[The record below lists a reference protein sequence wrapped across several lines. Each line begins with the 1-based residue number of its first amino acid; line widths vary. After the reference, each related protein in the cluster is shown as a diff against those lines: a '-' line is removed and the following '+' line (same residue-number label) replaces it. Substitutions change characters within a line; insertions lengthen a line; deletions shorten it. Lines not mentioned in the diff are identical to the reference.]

1 MYNVDKLIQY
11 ITPHIRAAMDEAYGH
26 QNTWMI
32 PSNPSMHHPMHYNDP
47 YYAKDFLQQLN
58 IGMCNHHYMDGTSAV
73 VVDYN
78 TATCSLCGKTWECI
92 SKESE
97 NYIRLVWD
105 IINDAALAKQPKM
118 IVGSRTN
125 AGNAYATLLKYTNDN
140 TPQTLKMLV
149 DARINGSYEN
159 DNIIIISIDDGFIIT
174 LKNI

>member
-11 ITPHIRAAMDEAYGH
+11 IIPHIRAAMDEACEYS
-26 QNTWMI
+26 NALMI
-32 PSNPSMHHPMHYNDP
+32 LSNPFMCSHHNT
-47 YYAKDFLQQLN
+47 
-58 IGMCNHHYMDGTSAV
+58 DGTSAV

-105 IINDAALAKQPKM
+105 IINDAALGKQPEM
-118 IVGSRTN
+118 IVGSRTI

-140 TPQTLKMLV
+140 ISQTLKMLV
-149 DARINGSYEN
+149 DARMNGSYED
-159 DNIIIISIDDGFIIT
+159 DNITVQSIDDEFIIT
-174 LKNI
+174 LKNK